1 MRAQAGDRLSKGSIS
16 PLFIH
21 QIVQRQRTL
30 LAVNVLQQLAGNHLR
45 RRDRGHMWGDDHL
58 RMQPERVILRQ
69 GFNGE
74 DIQYRARQPA
84 AIQRLQ
90 NIVIHHMFAAP
101 AVDEYRACGKP
112 IEQRPGENTASLF
125 GERQN
130 VDQRIQL
137 SKNSPACASP

>member
-1 MRAQAGDRLSKGSIS
+1 
-16 PLFIH
+16 
-21 QIVQRQRTL
+21 
-30 LAVNVLQQLAGNHLR
+30 
-45 RRDRGHMWGDDHL
+45 MWGDDHL

-137 SKNSPACASP
+137 SKKFTGLRIAVIAPDAGELFLAARPARNVIPSPARRVAI